1 MIATGNRARGFSTI
15 KTLLWLAVFG
25 AVGWVTIATA
35 GAYYTAWKVQSI
47 FDSVTQNMADRS
59 MKEIRE
65 HMSSLY
71 RLQGIMPG
79 DLPQEYFDNLRIS
92 RIPHGLRITST
103 YHVTVWLLG
112 EPEYAE
118 DDGSEAETGALDRLR
133 EMATLDFDFSPV
145 AETP

>member
-1 MIATGNRARGFSTI
+1 MLITKNRSLGFSTI
-15 KTLLWLAVFG
+15 KTLLWLAVF
-25 AVGWVTIATA
+25 AAAGWVTIAAA

-59 MKEIRE
+59 MKEVRE
-65 HMSSLY
+65 HMASMY
-71 RLQGIMPG
+71 GLQGIGPG

-92 RIPHGLRITST
+92 RIPHGLRITSA

-118 DDGSEAETGALDRLR
+118 ADAGEAETGTLDRLR
-133 EMATLDFDFSPV
+133 EMATLDFDFSPA